1 MGSECSSKSQTGRTL
16 SAGAAEPEKER
27 KMKQKHCT
35 AVVLAAGK
43 GSRMGTAVAKQ
54 YLKLGGHPVVAYA
67 LQTFENS
74 PLIDDIILMTGE
86 GQEEYCRRELVQRY
100 GWKKVREICAGGKER
115 YESVWKA
122 LQLLTESTQIENR
135 DGYVFIHDGARPF
148 LTEDV
153 IERTFLTAQ
162 KYGAC
167 AAGMPV
173 KDTIKLT
180 DENGVIIESPDRSR
194 VWQAQTPQVFSVPLI
209 MEAFRRLMQEDPS
222 GITDDAMVVES
233 RTGTSVHM
241 AEGSYRN
248 IKITTPEDLSIA
260 ESILRSGFAE
270 TIFHRKQEC

>member
-1 MGSECSSKSQTGRTL
+1 M
-16 SAGAAEPEKER
+16 EK
-27 KMKQKHCT
+27 KHCT

-43 GSRMGTAVAKQ
+43 GRRMGTAVAKQ
-54 YLKLGGHPVVAYA
+54 YLELNGHPVVAYA
-67 LQTFENS
+67 LQAFENS

-86 GQEEYCRRELVQRY
+86 GQQEYCRKEIVERY
-100 GWKKVREICAGGKER
+100 GWKKVREICTGGKER

-122 LQLLTESTQIENR
+122 LQILTQTSRIGNR

-148 LTEDV
+148 LSGDI
-153 IERTFLTAQ
+153 IERTYRTALEF
-162 KYGAC
+162 GAC

-180 DENGVIIESPDRSR
+180 DENGVILESPDRSR

-209 MEAFRRLMQEDPS
+209 YEAFCKLMEEDPS

-241 AEGSYRN
+241 TQGSYQN
-248 IKITTPEDLSIA
+248 IKITTSEDLNVA
-260 ESILRSGFAE
+260 ESILRSGPWKNLFS
-270 TIFHRKQEC
+270 

>member
-1 MGSECSSKSQTGRTL
+1 
-16 SAGAAEPEKER
+16 
-27 KMKQKHCT
+27 MKKNHCT

-43 GSRMGTAVAKQ
+43 GRRMGTSVAKQ
-54 YLKLGGHPVVAYA
+54 YLELKGHPVVAYA
-67 LQTFENS
+67 LLAFEKS

-86 GQEEYCRRELVQRY
+86 GQQEYCRKKIVERYEL
-100 GWKKVREICAGGKER
+100 KKVREICAGGKER

-122 LQLLTESTQIENR
+122 LQLLTQSSKIENR

-148 LTEDV
+148 LSGEI
-153 IERTFLTAQ
+153 IERTYRSAME
-162 KYGAC
+162 YGAC

-180 DENGVIIESPDRSR
+180 DKNGVILESPDRSR

-209 MEAFRRLMQEDPS
+209 YGAFSKLMREDPS

-233 RTGTSVHM
+233 RTGTPVHM
-241 AEGSYRN
+241 AEGSYQN

-260 ESILRSGFAE
+260 ESILSAGNWEELFS
-270 TIFHRKQEC
+270 